1 MISIFSR
8 KGEQIMKHIG
18 IITGIAA
25 SIALF
30 GCNKIG
36 PSVPATD
43 TEEVSITCFTEQARV
58 KTNLSGNDSQGYYV
72 TWVSGDKIRTQSG
85 TTGSSLTVTAAS
97 VGSTSATFTGTM
109 QIDENATSLAALY
122 PSYYPL
128 GSTTALSV
136 TAQNTYVGN
145 QKYKAD
151 GPEFFPMYA
160 YANEQKPEVLHFSN
174 ILGIIRIDLTNSGSD
189 VITIKNISYTASS
202 ALIGSWNYEEVS
214 SGVYKAVNKSRK
226 DLTLDCGA
234 GVDIAAGASASFWV
248 SAFDGTYSDFSF
260 TLKDTAEKELEVSLK
275 TGKSFVVE
283 RSRIS
288 KIAISVS
295 SDKFTVPL
303 ATNAIRY
310 TTTDGSILGKYSA
323 GDDFPIKTT
332 SGASTAP
339 ITVTSHTFA
348 GGEGLIT
355 FDSNVT
361 GIGFEAFK
369 DCSTLRTIDV
379 PSTVKTVGVS
389 AFQNCTSLEGIKLP
403 KGTTTVQRSAF
414 EGCTSLASAYLG
426 NIPSL
431 NQRTFFG
438 CTSLRSFE
446 IPSTVNTI
454 NSYVFQGSGL
464 ESMVIPDAVTNIQ
477 ANTFYDCKSLARLTI
492 GNGVTAIPAT
502 FCKGCTSLTEITIPA
517 SVETIG
523 LQAFNGCK
531 SLATIRF
538 KRSASATAPAANDNA
553 TFNGCKNPGV
563 IIVPDGCLADYVAA
577 WRIGPNGTTTGC
589 VPSYITIRDESGHTE
604 SEL

>member
-1 MISIFSR
+1 
-8 KGEQIMKHIG
+8 MKQIG

-25 SIALF
+25 SIVLF
-30 GCNKIG
+30 GCSKIG
-36 PSVPATD
+36 PSVPASD
-43 TEEVSITCFTEQARV
+43 AEEVSITCITEQARV

-72 TWVSGDKIRTQSG
+72 TWASGDKIRTQSG
-85 TTGSSLTVTAAS
+85 TKGSALTVTAAS
-97 VGSTSATFTGTM
+97 VGSTSATFTGTLS
-109 QIDENATSLAALY
+109 IDDSATSLAALY
-122 PSYYPL
+122 PSHYPI
-128 GSTTALSV
+128 GSSSALSV
-136 TAQNTYVGN
+136 TAQNANVGD

-151 GPEFFPMYA
+151 GPEFYPMYA
-160 YANEQKPEVLHFSN
+160 YADEKEPEALHFSN
-174 ILGIIRIDLTNSGSD
+174 LLGIIRIDLTNSGSD
-189 VITIKNISYTASS
+189 VITIKSISYTASS
-202 ALIGSWNYEEVS
+202 SLIGSWNYVEVS
-214 SGVYKAVNKSRK
+214 SGVYKAVNKSGK
-226 DLTLDCGA
+226 ALTLDCGA

-275 TGKSFVVE
+275 AGKSFVVE

-295 SDKFTVPL
+295 SDKFTVHL

-310 TTTDGSILGKYSA
+310 TTTDGSIIDKYSV

-332 SGASTAP
+332 SGATTAP
-339 ITVTSHTFA
+339 IKVASHTFV

-403 KGTTTVQRSAF
+403 KSTTTVQGSAF

-426 NIPSL
+426 NIPTL
-431 NQRTFFG
+431 NQKTFYG

-446 IPSTVNTI
+446 IPSTVNAI

-464 ESMVIPDAVTNIQ
+464 ESMVIPDAVTTIQ
-477 ANTFYDCKSLARLTI
+477 ANTFYGCASLASLTI

-517 SVETIG
+517 SVET
-523 LQAFNGCK
+523 LANQAFNGC
-531 SLATIRF
+531 SQLAVIRF
-538 KRSASATAPAANDNA
+538 LRDAADVTQPLQPLGTNNS
-553 TFNGCKNPGV
+553 TFYGCKNPAT
-563 IIVPDGCLADYVAA
+563 IIVPKGRLAAYVAA
-577 WRIGPNGTTTGC
+577 WPQAASGAC
-589 VPSYITIRDESGHTE
+589 VPMWVTFQEAD
-604 SEL
+604 

>member
-1 MISIFSR
+1 
-8 KGEQIMKHIG
+8 MKQIG

-25 SIALF
+25 SIVLF

-72 TWVSGDKIRTQSG
+72 TWASGDKIRTQSG
-85 TTGSSLTVTAAS
+85 TKGSALTVTAAS
-97 VGSTSATFTGTM
+97 VGSTSATFTGTL

-122 PSYYPL
+122 PSNYPI
-128 GSTTALSV
+128 GSNSALSV
-136 TAQNTYVGN
+136 TAQNAFVGD

-151 GPEFFPMYA
+151 GPEFYPMYA
-160 YANEQKPEVLHFSN
+160 YADEKEPEALHFSN
-174 ILGIIRIDLTNSGSD
+174 LLGIIRIDLTNSGSD
-189 VITIKNISYTASS
+189 VITIKSISYTASS
-202 ALIGSWNYEEVS
+202 ALIGAWNYVEVS
-214 SGVYKAVNKSRK
+214 SGVYKAVNKSGK
-226 DLTLDCGA
+226 ALTLDCGA

-275 TGKSFVVE
+275 AGKSFVVE

-310 TTTDGSILGKYSA
+310 TTTDGSIIGKYSA

-332 SGASTAP
+332 SGATTAP
-339 ITVTSHTFA
+339 IKVASHTFV

-403 KGTTTVQRSAF
+403 KGTTTVQASAF

-426 NIPSL
+426 NIPTL
-431 NQRTFFG
+431 NQRTFYG

-464 ESMVIPDAVTNIQ
+464 ESMVIPDAVTTIQ
-477 ANTFYDCKSLARLTI
+477 ANTFYDCKSLASLTI

-517 SVETIG
+517 SVETIAN
-523 LQAFNGCK
+523 QAFNGCK

-538 KRSASATAPAANDNA
+538 KRSASATAPAAENNA

-563 IIVPDGCLADYVAA
+563 IIVPDGCLADYVDA
-577 WRIGPNGTTTGC
+577 WRIGTNKTGC

-604 SEL
+604 PSL